1 MTNPN
6 NIYNFVLHGIKPLH
20 VVHMKEK
27 FIDLPLSV
35 LDFVKDTEGMSKDE
49 LIIFGENLKL
59 KLKDEP
65 IAKGSELYP
74 IGYEIDHLIHFIK
87 QINWYLQT
95 NVYPGAL
102 RNYDEILFSEVVS
115 HYQ

>member
-1 MTNPN
+1 
-6 NIYNFVLHGIKPLH
+6 
-20 VVHMKEK
+20 MKQGL
-27 FIDLPLSV
+27 IDLPLSV
-35 LDFVKDTEGMSKDE
+35 LDFVKYTEGMSKDE

-65 IAKGSELYP
+65 TAKGSELYP

-87 QINWYLQT
+87 QISWYLQT

-115 HYQ
+115 RYQ